1 MIEIQKEALYATF
14 KLLPLG
20 EVESSLLHTFN
31 CEINSDLT
39 NFIHNTALD
48 FENRQIARTFVLV
61 NNDKNE
67 VVGTLLYL

>member
-20 EVESSLLHTFN
+20 EVEPSLLHTFN